1 MRIFRILL
9 TGLIA
14 AIALM
19 VGLFV
24 AAIGL
29 LALAFSRLLGRPRS
43 QASASPHA
51 TTSSPRARAMPVDNG
66 DVIDVTATEVPVD
79 TARR

>member
-29 LALAFSRLLGRPRS
+29 IALAFSRLVGRPRTQPS
-43 QASASPHA
+43 PSPHA
-51 TTSSPRARAMPVDNG
+51 NAGGSRARAMPVDSG
-66 DVIDVTATEVPVD
+66 DVIDVTATEVPAD
-79 TARR
+79 SARR